1 MRESFTAFE
10 VARTRSIKADF
21 YNGNREMKNNQ
32 YVIKLISSVTVLFAM
47 MIASLSWGAIYGDET
62 IANLLFY
69 CLFLCLMLLLGFTNY
84 PHKLA
89 TIFYVLIAGFSLY
102 YIFFIIRASMV
113 INGVRYF
120 SLFEDMMISMRY
132 AKNFAMGY
140 GLTWNPGGDR
150 VEGFTNLL
158 WMLYMAF
165 WHLLLSEA
173 KVSLP
178 IQITGL
184 LLFVASLFLV
194 RRIAEDISERNKYVI
209 IGAVFL
215 TASYQPLYYLALKGV
230 ETSVVGFILL
240 LAVWRVLVCL
250 KHKCFD
256 PWVFV
261 LLGISFLIR
270 PDVIP
275 LYLGFSLFLAITQKE
290 NRTNYIVSSALILIV
305 TVAGVSLFRWLY
317 FGDVLPN
324 TYYLKMTGHPLP
336 LRINMGIKVTHYF
349 IKSLSYFLFIVVMA
363 YSFKHFKNKKI
374 QLLVFLIAIQ
384 FFYNIYV
391 GGDAWEWGVAN
402 RFLCIIMPLFFIL
415 LCSAVYQFTQAF
427 ESYADIKT
435 GFKKWCY
442 AVLLLIVVLQLH
454 NGYENNVFRALVR
467 FPDYEIDIDKICVR
481 TGLALKD
488 LTSPDAKIA
497 GPAGAESYFSDRY
510 SVDMLGKTDRYIAHQ
525 KSKIQNPEDFR
536 PGHNKWDFVYS
547 IITCQPDIV
556 TFIDR
561 AFLDNQ
567 EKRQYFVEHYD
578 RFEFQGFNTHKEL
591 IFCRKNSHKLNWA
604 MGSVVNKWRILEKP
618 KS

>member
-1 MRESFTAFE
+1 
-10 VARTRSIKADF
+10 
-21 YNGNREMKNNQ
+21 MKNNQ
-32 YVIKLISSVTVLFAM
+32 YVINPIGSVIVLFAL
-47 MIASLSWGAIYGDET
+47 MIASLSWGALSGQET
-62 IANLLFY
+62 IANLVFY
-69 CLFLCLMLLLGFTNY
+69 CSFLCLMLLLGFTNY

-102 YIFFIIRASMV
+102 YIFLILRASVV
-113 INGVRYF
+113 IKGVRYF

-140 GLTWNPGGDR
+140 GLTWNPGGER

-173 KVSLP
+173 KVSLA

-194 RRIAEDISERNKYVI
+194 RRIADDISEGNNYVI

-215 TASYQPLYYLALKGV
+215 TACYQPLYYFALKGV
-230 ETSVVGFILL
+230 ETSVLGFILL

-250 KHKCFD
+250 KHKYFD

-261 LLGISFLIR
+261 LLGLSYLIR
-270 PDVIP
+270 PDIIP
-275 LYLGFSLFLAITQKE
+275 LYLGFSLFLALTQKE
-290 NRTNYIVSSALILIV
+290 NRTKYIVSSTLILIV
-305 TVAGVSLFRWLY
+305 TVAGVSLFRWFY

-324 TYYLKMTGHPLP
+324 TYYLKMTGHPMS

-349 IKSLSYFLFIVVMA
+349 IKSLSYFLCIVVMA
-363 YSFKHFKNKKI
+363 NSFMHIKNEKI
-374 QLLVFLIAIQ
+374 QLLVFPIAIQ
-384 FFYNIYV
+384 FSYNIYV

-415 LCSAVYQFTQAF
+415 LCSAVYQFIQAF
-427 ESYADIKT
+427 ESYSDIKA

-442 AVLLLIVVLQLH
+442 VVLLLIVVLQLH
-454 NGYENNVFRALVR
+454 NGYQNNVDFPCDNLLKALIK
-467 FPDYEIDIDKICVR
+467 FPDYEIDLDKVTVK

-510 SVDMLGKTDRYIAHQ
+510 TIDILGKTDRYIAHM
-525 KSKIQNPEDFR
+525 KSIIQNPEEFR
-536 PGHNKWDFVYS
+536 PGHNKWDFSYS
-547 IITCQPDIV
+547 IIRCQPDIV
-556 TFIDR
+556 TYIGK
-561 AFLDNQ
+561 AFLESKENL
-567 EKRQYFVEHYD
+567 RYFVKYYD
-578 RFEFQGFNTHKEL
+578 QFEFQGYNTHKEL
-591 IFCRKNSHKLNWA
+591 IYCRKNSHKINWA
-604 MGSVVNKWRILEKP
+604 MGTVVNKCRILEEP

>member
-1 MRESFTAFE
+1 
-10 VARTRSIKADF
+10 
-21 YNGNREMKNNQ
+21 MKNNQ
-32 YVIKLISSVTVLFAM
+32 YVINPISSVIVLFTM
-47 MIASLSWGAIYGDET
+47 MIASLSWGAMSGQET
-62 IANLLFY
+62 IANLVFY
-69 CLFLCLMLLLGFTNY
+69 CSFLCLILLLAFTNY
-84 PHKLA
+84 PHKLT

-113 INGVRYF
+113 IKGVRYF

-140 GLTWNPGGDR
+140 GLTWNPGGER

-158 WMLYMAF
+158 WALYMAF

-194 RRIAEDISERNKYVI
+194 RRIADDISERNNYVI

-215 TASYQPLYYLALKGV
+215 TACYQPLYYFALKGV
-230 ETSVVGFILL
+230 ETSVLGFILL
-240 LAVWRVLVCL
+240 VAVWRVFVVL
-250 KHKCFD
+250 KHNSFD

-261 LLGISFLIR
+261 LLGLSYLIR

-275 LYLGFSLFLAITQKE
+275 LYLGFSLFLAINQKE
-290 NRTNYIVSSALILIV
+290 NRTKYIVSSALILIV
-305 TVAGVSLFRWLY
+305 TVAGVSLFRWFY

-324 TYYLKMTGHPLP
+324 TYYLKMTGHPLS

-349 IKSLSYFLFIVVMA
+349 IKSLSYFLCIVVIA
-363 YSFKHFKNKKI
+363 YSFMHIKNKKI

-384 FFYNIYV
+384 VLYNIYV

-415 LCSAVYQFTQAF
+415 ICSAVYQFIQALGNH
-427 ESYADIKT
+427 STIQA

-442 AVLLLIVVLQLH
+442 AALLVIVVLQLH
-454 NGYENNVFRALVR
+454 NGYENSVDFQCDNLFRALIR
-467 FPDYEIDIDKICVR
+467 FPAYEIDIDKICVR
-481 TGLALKD
+481 TGLALRD

-497 GPAGAESYFSDRY
+497 GPAGAESYFADRY
-510 SVDMLGKTDRYIAHQ
+510 CVDILGKTDRHIAHQ
-525 KSKIQNPEDFR
+525 KSIIYDPEDYFR
-536 PGHNKWDFVYS
+536 PGHNKFDFFYS
-547 IITCQPDIV
+547 IVICQPDIV
-556 TFIDR
+556 TYISKT
-561 AFLDNQ
+561 FLDSQ

-578 RFEFQGFNTHKEL
+578 RFEFQGYNTDKEL
-591 IFCRKNSHKLNWA
+591 IFCRKNSPKLNWA
-604 MGSVVNKWRILEKP
+604 MGTVVNKWRILEEP